1 MTPSKQSLKWLS
13 LLLFA
18 QVGLAV
24 GLNLEAD
31 RYNSGSGSDT
41 PLLALD
47 TGRVDRLLIEDGEGH
62 KTQLLRQ
69 GDHWVLPQAEN
80 FPVTPGRV
88 DALLASLAALK
99 AGWPV
104 ASTSGAADRFKVADD
119 SFERRLTLR
128 HGDKVLARLYVG
140 TSPTYRKENVRVD
153 GKDDVYSVVLERV
166 NMPAEVDAW
175 EDKTLLTL
183 NPDDIQRVEL
193 PDVTL
198 VRNGDTL
205 QVEKLGAGEQ
215 TATDESKALLQR
227 IANLTYTASA
237 GKPQQ
242 TGDDKA
248 SPVFELSLALKSG
261 NKRDYRFTQP
271 AGAKD
276 YLLEVSGQPW
286 RFRVSSYTLG
296 SIKSDSRSKLVTAPV
311 TKPADAAK
319 QGEADRKASS

>member
-31 RYNSGSGSDT
+31 RYNSGSASDT
-41 PLLALD
+41 PLLALG
-47 TGRVDRLLIEDGEGH
+47 TGRVDRLLIEDGDGH

-80 FPVTPGRV
+80 FPATPGRV

-104 ASTSGAADRFKVADD
+104 ASTSGAAERFKVAGD

-175 EDKTLLTL
+175 EDKSLLTL
-183 NPDDIQRVEL
+183 NPDDIKRVEL

-198 VRNGDTL
+198 VRNGDAL
-205 QVEKLGAGEQ
+205 QIEKLGAGEQ

-248 SPVFELSLALKSG
+248 RPVFEVSLALKSG
-261 NKRDYRFTQP
+261 DKRDYRFTQP

-296 SIKSDSRSKLVTAPV
+296 SIKSDSRSKLVTAPAA
-311 TKPADAAK
+311 KPADAAK
-319 QGEADRKASS
+319 QSQVDQNASS

>member
-1 MTPSKQSLKWLS
+1 MTPSKKSLKWLS
-13 LLLFA
+13 LLLFV

-31 RYNSGSGSDT
+31 RYNSSSASDA

-47 TGRVDRLLIEDGEGH
+47 TGRVDRLLIEDSDGH

-69 GDHWVLPQAEN
+69 GDHWVLPQADN

-88 DALLASLAALK
+88 DALLASLTALK

-104 ASTSGAADRFKVADD
+104 ASTSGAAERFKVADD

-153 GKDDVYSVVLERV
+153 GKDDIYSVVLERA
-166 NMPAEVDAW
+166 NMPAEADAW

-183 NPDDIQRVEL
+183 NPDDIKRVEL

-198 VRNGDTL
+198 VRNGDAL

-248 SPVFELSLALKSG
+248 GPVFEFSLALKSG
-261 NKRDYRFTQP
+261 DKRDYRFTQP

-296 SIKSDSRSKLVTAPV
+296 SIKSDSRSKLVTAPAA
-311 TKPADAAK
+311 KPADAAK
-319 QGEADRKASS
+319 QSQGDQKASS